1 MKCSLSKSRLF
12 AGACLAL
19 IGLSAAPTYASAQ
32 EADVIHFWTS
42 GAEAKAAKAIA
53 DAYTQKGGKWIDS
66 AVVGG
71 PAARAAAINRI
82 AGGNPPTAMQWTS
95 IVALRDLASQGL
107 IANLDDEAAKGN
119 WKAVLPPLLYDRISY
134 EGHIIAAPLNVQAS
148 NMMFYSTKIF
158 SDLKIEPPKNWD
170 EFFVVADKIKAAG
183 LTALAIGIQR
193 PQMHYLFQS
202 ILLGTGGSDHYRKVW
217 VDHDV
222 AAAGD
227 ASTVKA
233 FEVLRR
239 LTGYVDSASPNRKWN
254 DTSYL
259 VQKNQA
265 AMQIIGDWAKSEFMV
280 AGLTPGKEFGCTLAP
295 GNENHLITI
304 VDLMAFPASNQDAA
318 RQKLAETV
326 MDPAVQVAFNS
337 IKGSLP
343 SRTDAKIPN
352 LDMCG
357 TLTEKVVQQSPQN
370 LVPGYSGVFSGDTE
384 GAIGDLI
391 VQYWNDPKMTA
402 GDAAKS
408 LAGIV
413 SKIDK

>member
-1 MKCSLSKSRLF
+1 MKCSLFRSRLF
-12 AGACLAL
+12 AGACLAMT
-19 IGLSAAPTYASAQ
+19 GLSVLPTFVFAQ

-42 GAEAKAAKAIA
+42 GAEAKAVKAIA
-53 DAYTQKGGKWIDS
+53 DAYTQRGGKWIDS

-95 IVALRDLASQGL
+95 VLALRDLASQDL
-107 IANLDDEAAKGN
+107 IAYLDDDAAKGN

-134 EGHIIAAPLNVQAS
+134 DGHVIAAPLNIQAS

-158 SDLKIEPPKNWD
+158 ADLKIEPPKTWD
-170 EFFVVADKIKAAG
+170 AFFVVADKIKAAG

-202 ILLGTGGSDHYRKVW
+202 VLLGTGGSDHYRKVW
-217 VDHDV
+217 VDHDTD
-222 AAAGD
+222 AAAD

-233 FEVLRR
+233 FEVLRG
-239 LTGYVDSASPNRKWN
+239 LTNYVDSGSPNRKWN

-265 AMQIIGDWAKSEFMV
+265 AMQIIGDWAKAEFVV
-280 AGLTPGKEFGCTLAP
+280 AGMTPGKEFGCTLAP

-304 VDLMAFPASNQDAA
+304 VDLMAFPASDQKAA
-318 RQKLAETV
+318 REKLVDTV
-326 MDPAVQVAFNS
+326 MDPAVQVSFNS

-343 SRTDAKIPN
+343 SRTDAKIAN

-357 TLTEKVVQQSPQN
+357 ALTENVVRQSPQN

-391 VQYWNDPKMTA
+391 VQYWNDPKITA
-402 GDAAKS
+402 QDAAKK
-408 LAGIV
+408 LADIL

>member
-12 AGACLAL
+12 AGACLAV
-19 IGLSAAPTYASAQ
+19 IGLSIAPSYGSAQ

-42 GAEAKAAKAIA
+42 GAEAKAARAIA

-71 PAARAAAINRI
+71 PAARAAALNRI

-95 IVALRDLASQGL
+95 VLALRDLASQDL
-107 IANLDDEAAKGN
+107 IANLDDEASKGN
-119 WKAVLPPLLYDRISY
+119 WKAVLPALLYDRITY
-134 EGHIIAAPLNVQAS
+134 EGHVIAAPLNIQAS

-158 SDLKIEPPKNWD
+158 TDLKLEPPKTWD
-170 EFFVVADKIKAAG
+170 EFFVAADKIKAGG

-217 VDHDV
+217 VDHDAK
-222 AAAGD
+222 AAAD
-227 ASTVKA
+227 ADTVKA

-239 LTGYVDSASPNRKWN
+239 LTNYVDSASPNRKWN

-265 AMQIIGDWAKSEFMV
+265 AMQIIGDWAKAEFVV
-280 AGLTPGKEFGCTLAP
+280 AGMTPGKEFGCTLAP
-295 GNENHLITI
+295 GNDNHLITI
-304 VDLMAFPASNQDAA
+304 VDLMAFPKSDQDAA

-326 MDPAVQVAFNS
+326 MDPAVQVSFNS
-337 IKGSLP
+337 IKGSMP

-352 LDMCG
+352 LDICG
-357 TLTEKVVQQSPQN
+357 ALTEKVVQQSPQN

-384 GAIGDLI
+384 GAIGDLV

-402 GDAAKS
+402 PDAAKKLS
-408 LAGIV
+408 DILSSIEN
-413 SKIDK
+413 